1 MYRGKTTQ
9 PLINKLNQFD
19 KFFIETSLRKP
30 FNDHPSYNIVK
41 HNIRGSV
48 SLKNFSFSHNF
59 SDLRDYP
66 SDSSNCYFCRVIQE
80 FSEAI
85 TGLPFYSIFQL
96 QLISKELLKEA
107 YTQLTTELPAEF
119 TPYLTIVYEEY
130 FN

>member
-30 FNDHPSYNIVK
+30 FNEHPTYNIVK
-41 HNIRGSV
+41 HNIVGDSI
-48 SLKNFSFSHNF
+48 KNFSFSHNF

-66 SDSSNCYFCRVIQE
+66 SDSSICHFCRVIQE
-80 FSEAI
+80 FSETI
-85 TGLPFYSIFQL
+85 TGYPFYSIFQL
-96 QLISKELLKEA
+96 QLVPKEVLREA
-107 YTQLTTELPAEF
+107 YTQLTTELSAEF
-119 TPYLTIVYEEY
+119 TPFLTIVYEEY